1 MKVIIIMYIIFLS
14 SSVYALTLNECI
26 DKAINTHPNI
36 KNATLDVS
44 MSEASIKIAKADYLP
59 QVTLNGEYN
68 PTRTYIFPA
77 NGTFNTKDSDG
88 WSVGGVVNQ
97 KIWDFSKTI
106 SNIEAQRVS
115 KDAQNLT
122 LEDAKALLAYRVKL
136 QYELILVQTQAIKVR
151 EKDLKVK
158 EELYKQAQAFVN
170 NGMKTIA
177 DSTRFLS
184 AVYQAKDNL
193 AIAKAGFEKARVTL
207 SLYINEP
214 IPADVIFQNTLKNHT
229 LYEMDEKRV
238 LNNSLT
244 LKSLQK
250 NIKKESLN
258 YKAAKASH
266 YGSLDGVAS
275 YTHQYTLNEYDSTL
289 VGLTLKIPLYSGGR
303 TTQQVQ
309 QAMINRKKIE
319 ATYDSKKLEIREEFE
334 SLGIDI
340 KRYAQTIKAKESE
353 IEASKQTQELL
364 EARYKE
370 GLSTYIEVLDAY
382 AITLDAKL
390 SLLQAIYERS
400 SAIHRIEYLQ
410 GKII

>member
-1 MKVIIIMYIIFLS
+1 MFLS

-26 DKAINTHPNI
+26 DKAIKTHPDI
-36 KNATLDVS
+36 KNATLDIS

-59 QVTLNGEYN
+59 QVTLNGEYD
-68 PTRTYIFPA
+68 PVRTYIFPA

-106 SNIEAQRVS
+106 SNIKAQRVS
-115 KDAQNLT
+115 KDAQSLT
-122 LEDAKALLAYRVKL
+122 LEDAKALLAYKVKL
-136 QYELILVQTQAIKVR
+136 QYELILVQIQAIKVR

-158 EELYKQAQAFVN
+158 EELYKQAEAFVK

-193 AIAKAGFEKARVTL
+193 AIAKASFEKARATL

-214 IPADVIFQNTLKNHT
+214 IPTGVVFQNTLKNHT
-229 LYEMDEKRV
+229 AYEIDEKRV

-250 NIKKESLN
+250 SIKKESLN
-258 YKAAKASH
+258 YKVAKASH

-275 YTHQYTLNEYDSTL
+275 YTHQYTLNEYDSML

-309 QAMINRKKIE
+309 KAMINREKIE
-319 ATYDSKKLEIREEFE
+319 ATYNSKKLAIKEEFE
-334 SLGIDI
+334 SLSIDI
-340 KRYAQTIKAKESE
+340 KRYAQTIKAKKSE
-353 IEASKQTQELL
+353 IEASQQTKELL

-400 SAIHRIEYLQ
+400 SAIHRVEYLQ

>member
-334 SLGIDI
+334 SLNIDI